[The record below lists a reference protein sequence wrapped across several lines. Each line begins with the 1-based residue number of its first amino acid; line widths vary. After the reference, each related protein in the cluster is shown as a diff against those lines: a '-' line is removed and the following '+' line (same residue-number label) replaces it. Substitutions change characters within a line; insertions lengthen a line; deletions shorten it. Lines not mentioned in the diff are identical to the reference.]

1 MIPNISQTKL
11 LQINQCSADIKIDIE
26 INGIY

>member
-1 MIPNISQTKL
+1 MISNTSHTKL
-11 LQINQCSADIKIDIE
+11 LQTNQCNADIKIDIE